1 MDFRYSTAADAPRTD
16 CLVLPLPEGDA
27 ALRVIAALPP
37 AVRSQVERA
46 RKDGDFTGKLGTT
59 QLLLLGADDAA
70 PAPRVLLV
78 GTGRYAAASLAALRA
93 AAERPVT
100 RPRPAGDPPLAPGRD
115 LRWSITRASRSRA
128 GGIRWSRRR

>member
-78 GTGRYAAASLAALRA
+78 GTGLLRMWLAHTSSARETLPACRASDR
-93 AAERPVT
+93 
-100 RPRPAGDPPLAPGRD
+100 LAPVGAQYT
-115 LRWSITRASRSRA
+115 S
-128 GGIRWSRRR
+128 